1 MKDKIYMET
10 LVFCFHVYHSSFCW
24 PEKESGWVGGVT
36 PTEVSSLNN
45 ESGVS
50 PLLCPAQAI
59 LQSVYRRKKIIL
71 FKKVF
76 SKIQK
81 PLTRVECPFCWWFLL
96 CPTQSQSIKDIQ
108 GHPVWKNMSFG
119 WRLRP

>member
-1 MKDKIYMET
+1 MKMKDKIYMEKA
-10 LVFCFHVYHSSFCW
+10 VFCFHVYHSSFCW

-59 LQSVYRRKKIIL
+59 LQSVYRRKKIKY
-71 FKKVF
+71 FPKY
-76 SKIQK
+76 
-81 PLTRVECPFCWWFLL
+81 
-96 CPTQSQSIKDIQ
+96 
-108 GHPVWKNMSFG
+108 KN
-119 WRLRP
+119 P